1 MLATSI
7 ATRSITMAVK
17 PIVMQAPTTS
27 VASTAEIVR
36 SIGDY
41 GFDVRA
47 PSTRAR
53 LCAFAR
59 PLPFRAAR

>member
-1 MLATSI
+1 MLASSF
-7 ATRSITMAVK
+7 AAPRSITMAVK
-17 PIVMQAPTTS
+17 PIIMQAPTTS

-47 PSTRAR
+47 PPTRAD
-53 LCAFAR
+53 
-59 PLPFRAAR
+59 

>member
-1 MLATSI
+1 MLASSF
-7 ATRSITMAVK
+7 AAPRSITMAVK
-17 PIVMQAPTTS
+17 PIIMQAPTTS

-47 PSTRAR
+47 PPTQTEA
-53 LCAFAR
+53 A
-59 PLPFRAAR
+59 PFRAAR

>member
-47 PSTRAR
+47 PPTRSD
-53 LCAFAR
+53 
-59 PLPFRAAR
+59 